1 MKTLLKWIVLAPLA
15 AVLLVFALVNR
26 QAVTV
31 TFDPFD
37 GTSPA
42 LAVTAP
48 LFVVLGLAAMIGVII
63 GGIATW
69 FGQARHRRAAR
80 QARAELE
87 RLRAENAR
95 LSAAARERVTPLAIP
110 RAEAQRS
117 AA

>member
-1 MKTLLKWIVLAPLA
+1 M
-15 AVLLVFALVNR
+15 
-26 QAVTV
+26 
-31 TFDPFD
+31 TFDPF
-37 GTSPA
+37 GGNSPA

-48 LFVVLGLAAMIGVII
+48 LFVVLGLAAMIGVVI

-87 RLRAENAR
+87 RLRAENER
-95 LSAAARERVTPLAIP
+95 LSAAAREKVTALAIP
-110 RAEAQRS
+110 RGEAQRS